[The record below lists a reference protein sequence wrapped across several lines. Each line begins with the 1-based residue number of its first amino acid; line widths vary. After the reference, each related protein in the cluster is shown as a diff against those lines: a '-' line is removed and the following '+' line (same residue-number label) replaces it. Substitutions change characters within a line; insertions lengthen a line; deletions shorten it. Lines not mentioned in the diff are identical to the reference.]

1 MTPLR
6 RWVAVLVA
14 CAAGSLV
21 TGCDDSAPG
30 PPPSS
35 APATDRQVHERPDK
49 PADPQPSAPP
59 LTRTFTAPR
68 TAAELA
74 ARLVTDEDLARAP
87 GTAGDLRDAAAF
99 EAQLLYRQLAR
110 TPTWEH
116 RVRLLV
122 PGRYRADL
130 ADHLTA
136 RRSLRS
142 VLTTLSD
149 EVPAWEILEP
159 APTADL
165 RRFYREGER
174 RYGVAWEV
182 LAAVNLVESGF
193 GKIRGLS
200 TAGAQGP
207 MQFIPSTWAAYGDG
221 DVDDPHDA
229 ILGAAHY
236 LAANGGGTGALA
248 GPDVAGALLR
258 YNNAQGYVDG
268 ILAYAA
274 ILHRDP
280 RALGELVRWQIV
292 YLSTIGDLWL
302 PIGYRSTTP
311 VPVATYVRQHPE
323 RLLGTRT
330 D

>member
-1 MTPLR
+1 VR
-6 RWVAVLVA
+6 RLAAVLLTGALVL
-14 CAAGSLV
+14 AG
-21 TGCDDSAPG
+21 TGCDDDG
-30 PPPSS
+30 SS
-35 APATDRQVHERPDK
+35 APRPAPTTDRDAHHRPHRT
-49 PADPQPSAPP
+49 PAQQPSAPP
-59 LTRTFTAPR
+59 WAATYTAPR

-74 ARLVTDEDLARAP
+74 DRLVHDEDLARDAR
-87 GTAGDLRDAAAF
+87 TTGDVRDAAAF
-99 EAQLLYRQLAR
+99 EAQLLYRLLAR
-110 TPTWEH
+110 TPEWE
-116 RVRLLV
+116 RQVRRLV
-122 PGRYRADL
+122 PGRYRDDL

-136 RRSLRS
+136 RRALRS

-159 APTADL
+159 APAADL

-174 RYGVAWEV
+174 SYGVAWEV

-207 MQFIPSTWAAYGDG
+207 MQFIPSTWAVYGDG
-221 DVDDPHDA
+221 DIDDPHDS

-236 LAANGGGTGALA
+236 LAANGGGTGEIA
-248 GPDVAGALLR
+248 GPAIEGALLR

-268 ILAYAA
+268 VLAYAS
-274 ILHRDP
+274 ILRRDP
-280 RALGELVRWQIV
+280 RVLGELVRWQIV

-311 VPVATYVRQHPE
+311 VPAGVYVRQHPE
-323 RLLGTRT
+323 RHLSTRT